1 MKKIILVI
9 MLSLLCACSSGAPAS
24 DVQEDTPIQSAEAK
38 QFVLEDL
45 VGTVS
50 VNDGEKDQEAFA
62 GMNLYSGYGVR
73 TETESF
79 DWILL
84 DEEML
89 VKMNEDSKTSI
100 TQEGNGLKIFL
111 EEGDLFF
118 CVNRELEEDEEL
130 SFETEN
136 ASLSIR
142 GTCGI
147 VRHHGGIT
155 YFAILEGE
163 GEVAIPGE
171 DSVHGLSEGR
181 CVMIWKDGTTSYD
194 HISPG
199 GDVQDFVVKE
209 INDNEMVKQRIEE
222 VPEYKTDAEM
232 EEIASYL
239 PGKFLYTGYIGM
251 KSEHPELDFS
261 VKDPYTLEFIFH
273 EDKSLDII
281 IEESKEA
288 YDTIENYNK
297 VNEEKGYGG
306 HLNHPGKTISW
317 PFLRLNEY
325 GELYIPG
332 VGTMYL
338 NKENGRFYEMPSYSF
353 GEYKRI
359 EE

>member
-24 DVQEDTPIQSAEAK
+24 DVQEDAPIQSAEAK

-62 GMNLYSGYGVR
+62 GMNLYSGYGVM

-209 INDNEMVKQRIEE
+209 INDSEMVKQRIEE

-261 VKDPYTLEFIFH
+261 VKDPYSLEFIFH
-273 EDKSLDII
+273 EDKCLDVI

-306 HLNHPGKTISW
+306 HLNHPGKTLSW